1 MKVWVCLFTCLVV
14 RAVHLE
20 LVEDM
25 TTESFLM
32 CLRRFIARRGKPVEI
47 ISDNAATFL
56 LAKRILNVVFT
67 ATGPNEEILSYCSQE
82 RIEWKTIVHLAPWM
96 GGFYERMVGVV
107 KSAMRKTISK
117 QKLTYAQLETIIC
130 EVEAV
135 VNSRPLVYV
144 SDDLESN
151 FILTPNHFLA
161 LNPSN
166 GTPSTL
172 AKLNVIDGEP
182 KSTAKKLLQTWKK
195 GINILTEYWKVWQS
209 EYLLSLRE
217 RYQSQL
223 KAARVQ
229 ADQPP
234 RVGEPVLIK
243 DDIGRGSWRMGKI
256 LELPRS
262 KDGKLRCAKILL
274 PSKQTTFRPLN
285 LLYPLE
291 TEERAPQTLL
301 AGVSRNASS

>member
-1 MKVWVCLFTCLVV
+1 
-14 RAVHLE
+14 
-20 LVEDM
+20 
-25 TTESFLM
+25 
-32 CLRRFIARRGKPVEI
+32 
-47 ISDNAATFL
+47 
-56 LAKRILNVVFT
+56 
-67 ATGPNEEILSYCSQE
+67 
-82 RIEWKTIVHLAPWM
+82 
-96 GGFYERMVGVV
+96 
-107 KSAMRKTISK
+107 MRKTIGK
-117 QKLTYAQLETIIC
+117 QNFSYAQLETVLC

-135 VNSRPLVYV
+135 VISRPLVYV
-144 SDDLESN
+144 NEYFESS
-151 FILTPNHFLA
+151 FTLTPNHFLS

-166 GTPSTL
+166 GIPSN
-172 AKLNVIDGEP
+172 KGKIDAHEGES

-195 GINILTEYWKVWQS
+195 GINILTEFWKVWQG

-243 DDIGRGSWRMGKI
+243 DDLGRGSWRMVRI
-256 LELPRS
+256 LELPVS
-262 KDGKLRCAKILL
+262 KEGKLRCAMILL

-291 TEERAPQTLL
+291 TVEC
-301 AGVSRNASS
+301 GV

>member
-1 MKVWVCLFTCLVV
+1 
-14 RAVHLE
+14 
-20 LVEDM
+20 
-25 TTESFLM
+25 
-32 CLRRFIARRGKPVEI
+32 
-47 ISDNAATFL
+47 
-56 LAKRILNVVFT
+56 
-67 ATGPNEEILSYCSQE
+67 
-82 RIEWKTIVHLAPWM
+82 
-96 GGFYERMVGVV
+96 MVGVV
-107 KSAMRKTISK
+107 KSALKKTIGP
-117 QKLTYAQLETIIC
+117 QTLTPTQLETVLC
-130 EVEAV
+130 EAEAV

-144 SDDLESN
+144 SNEIGSN
-151 FILTPNHFLA
+151 TLSPNHFLT
-161 LNPSN
+161 PGSCN
-166 GTPSTL
+166 GTPSS
-172 AKLNVIDGEP
+172 VGQIDQNEIGS
-182 KSTAKKLLQTWKK
+182 KSTAKKLLILWKK
-195 GINILTEYWKVWQS
+195 GSNILNEFWKVWRS

-256 LELPRS
+256 LELPLS

-274 PSKQTTFRPLN
+274 PSKLTTFRPLN

-291 TEERAPQTLL
+291 TEESAPQTLL